1 MGHTGQGYVSRD
13 DLATSPVA
21 YCRRRERSRPH
32 PVRLHLARLLRAVAH
47 VFLKLRQSSS
57 ASFLTSGPGYG
68 VGMSNLVVVKDEVD
82 GWDVI
87 REDDPQALT
96 NTPTKQAAIEAA
108 RRFLADEGGDGEVV
122 VHERQV
128 HGIDDTGRGVKLY
141 VMALLGLLAVI
152 IAIIVITSLLAHG
165 TLPGGG

>member
-1 MGHTGQGYVSRD
+1 ME
-13 DLATSPVA
+13 LADRGNRIATDELG
-21 YCRRRERSRPH
+21 RRRRAPSQVRGRAAAPFRP
-32 PVRLHLARLLRAVAH
+32 PACGSG
-47 VFLKLRQSSS
+47 QPSS
-57 ASFLTSGPGYG
+57 ASFLTSGPGYS
-68 VGMSNLVVVKDEVD
+68 VGMSNLVVVRDEVD

-108 RRFLADEGGDGEVV
+108 RRFLADEGDDGEVV
-122 VHERQV
+122 VLEREV
-128 HGIDDTGRGVKLY
+128 HAIDDTGRGVKLY

-152 IAIIVITSLLAHG
+152 IAIIVVTSLLAHW